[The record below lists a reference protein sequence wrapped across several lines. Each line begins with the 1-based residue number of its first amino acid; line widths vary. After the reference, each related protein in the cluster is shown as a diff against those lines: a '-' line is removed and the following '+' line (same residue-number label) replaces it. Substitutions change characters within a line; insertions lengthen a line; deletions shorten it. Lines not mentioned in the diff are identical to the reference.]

1 MTEASSD
8 VQTAASDRARLALA
22 DLERLDI
29 TAFSRLSLSLRD
41 AERRSPMREEAVR
54 AAERGG
60 LGALLDESRR
70 RAREHVTGAFD
81 RAPFQ
86 GIGIDVAEVRSRA
99 SVDDRVAA
107 MLAAEDAVIAAV
119 ADPYLSDEV
128 RDALTIPFERLHPS
142 DERGVSIPAAG
153 QPPRTAISARTAMLA
168 FGALVVVSLVLAVLG
183 YGIGLAGLGA
193 AVAVVLVALV
203 MRGRP

>member
-8 VQTAASDRARLALA
+8 VRTAASDRARRALA
-22 DLERLDI
+22 DLERLDM
-29 TAFSRLSLSLRD
+29 TALSRISLSLRD
-41 AERRSPMREEAVR
+41 AEMRSPMREEAVG
-54 AAERGG
+54 AAERAG
-60 LGALLDESRR
+60 LGPILDEARR

-86 GIGIDVAEVRSRA
+86 GIGIDVAEVRSRS

-107 MLAAEDAVIAAV
+107 MMAAEDAVIAAV
-119 ADPYLSDEV
+119 ADPYLSDDV
-128 RDALTIPFERLHPS
+128 RDAMTTPFERLRPP
-142 DERGVSIPAAG
+142 DGLGVSIPAVG
-153 QPPRTAISARTAMLA
+153 QPRRPAISARTAMLA
-168 FGALVVVSLVLAVLG
+168 FGAFVVLSLVLAVLG

-203 MRGRP
+203 LRGRP